1 MQSCMKYVWIV
12 LHWRG
17 KDRRNITKKKI
28 FFRYVAF
35 IFSHIISDVLSHGYL
50 QNLKFGV
57 RENSR
62 KANDDL
68 TQAII
73 SIFND
78 SKNSWFT
85 FHL

>member
-1 MQSCMKYVWIV
+1 MQSCMEYVWIV

-17 KDRRNITKKKI
+17 KDRRNITKKKL

-62 KANDDL
+62 KANDDP